1 MHQTYFADTYQFLH
15 GLQSVLWVF
24 YSVGINEIIVFIC
37 RKGRHMITYNERVTL
52 PKCQH

>member
-1 MHQTYFADTYQFLH
+1 MTNICIKHILLAYQFLH

-37 RKGRHMITYNERVTL
+37 RQIRHMTYI
-52 PKCQH
+52 Q